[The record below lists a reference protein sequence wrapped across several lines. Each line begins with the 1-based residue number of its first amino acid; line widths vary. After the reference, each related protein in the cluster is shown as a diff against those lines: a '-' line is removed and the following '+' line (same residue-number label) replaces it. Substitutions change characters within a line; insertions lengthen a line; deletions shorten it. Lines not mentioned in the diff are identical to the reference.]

1 MGDGLAVQSP
11 AKTRREVFS
20 EGWNEAKKEKAPC
33 TETGDEAKVSSM
45 HLSRKS
51 LPYILKPGLELD
63 LLHPEGHALAVSH
76 REPNDGPGF
85 YLDLAPH
92 GSLASRSLQPE
103 GQVVTRLGDL
113 VKDGCERRCW

>member
-1 MGDGLAVQSP
+1 MERS
-11 AKTRREVFS
+11 
-20 EGWNEAKKEKAPC
+20 KKEKAPC

-51 LPYILKPGLELD
+51 LFYMLKSGLELD